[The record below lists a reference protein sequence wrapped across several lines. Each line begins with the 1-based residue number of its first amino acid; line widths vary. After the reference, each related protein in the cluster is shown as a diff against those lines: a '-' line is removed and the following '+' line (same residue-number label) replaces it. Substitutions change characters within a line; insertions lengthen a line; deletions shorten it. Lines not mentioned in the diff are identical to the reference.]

1 MAAELLMNISKDA
14 EERARFMSRR
24 KFETDLTSNILT
36 AEARGEM
43 RGEARGRVGERLA
56 VAAKMKSKGIDIN
69 TIIEVTGLSV
79 DEVLKA

>member
-43 RGEARGRVGERLA
+43 RSRLA

-79 DEVLKA
+79 DEVLKAY